1 MIRPAEIGDL
11 DAIVEMGERFYRS
24 TSYAHWASFC
34 PDSARLLGQML
45 IEEGV
50 VLLADGPSRPIG
62 MVGLAVVPFMFN
74 RSALAAHEVFWWVDP
89 EARGG
94 LAAWRLLKAVE
105 PACIER
111 GCSAIQMTLLGD
123 SPEIASSMYRRAGYS
138 HTETSFTK
146 MIRSN

>member
-1 MIRPAEIGDL
+1 MIRRAQIGDL
-11 DAIVEMGERFYRS
+11 DTIVSMGERFYRG
-24 TSYAHWASFC
+24 TSYSQWSNFC
-34 PDSARLLGQML
+34 PESARLLAQML

-50 VLLADGPSRPIG
+50 VLLADGPEGPVG

-74 RSALAAHEVFWWVDP
+74 QSVLAAHEVFWWIEP

-111 GCSAIQMTLLGD
+111 GCAAIQMTLLGD

-146 MIRSN
+146 MIRSQ

>member
-1 MIRPAEIGDL
+1 MIRRAEMSDL
-11 DAIVEMGERFYRS
+11 DAIVAMGERFYRG
-24 TSYAHWASFC
+24 TSYARWASFC
-34 PDSARLLGQML
+34 PESARLLGEML

-50 VLLADGPSRPIG
+50 VLLADGPVRPVG

-74 RSALAAHEVFWWVDP
+74 RSSLAAHEVFWWVEP

-105 PACIER
+105 PACAEM
-111 GCSAIQMTLLGD
+111 GCSAIQMNLLGD
-123 SPEIASSMYRRAGYS
+123 SPEIASSMYLRAGYL

-146 MIRSN
+146 MIRSP